1 MQVNQVRLGAVLSYV
16 SMGLSTL
23 ISLIYT
29 PIMLDRLGETE
40 YGVYGAVGPIISYL
54 LLLSMGLGSAY
65 IRYYSQAKVA
75 QDRREMAKLNGMF
88 LVTLSLLGLVLL
100 ALGFFLAAHP
110 QMVFGTKWAPDELAL
125 GAKLLRIMTV
135 NAALSFPFSV
145 FESHVNIHER
155 YLFLKAVTMAKSVL
169 SPLISIPLLLL
180 GFRSPTIAT
189 LSLVLTIVCGLTYM
203 FYCLTVLK
211 MPMSFRTY
219 DLPLMK
225 NMMGFTFYIFLAVVV
240 DQLNYG
246 IGTLM
251 TTWIHGAELS
261 GVYYSANQL
270 NVYYLS
276 FAMAISNVLIPR
288 VHRMVAEGDS
298 TRELTKLMTKAGRLQ
313 FIMLMAV
320 FLGFVAVGR
329 PFVILWAGGKEQ
341 FSVDYPVALLL
352 FASTIVSAIQF
363 VGLEILRAK
372 NMHRFRAWV
381 YLGAAAVN
389 VGLMIP
395 LCKYGGLIGVAGSIL
410 FVTVVGNVLPINW
423 YFRRHVGLD
432 IRWFWSHIARLLPSM
447 VVPAVAAVLIAV
459 LVPVS
464 GYLDILIWGC
474 VFVVVYA
481 VSLWLFGMNR
491 YERGIVTGVLGKFRR
506 RRRRRR

>member
-29 PIMLDRLGETE
+29 PIMLGRLGETE

-75 QDRREMAKLNGMF
+75 KDRREMAKLNGMF
-88 LVTLSLLGLVLL
+88 LVTLSLLGLVL
-100 ALGFFLAAHP
+100 
-110 QMVFGTKWAPDELAL
+110 LAL

-180 GFRSPTIAT
+180 GFRSPAIAT

-203 FYCLTVLK
+203 AYCFAVLK
-211 MPMSFRTY
+211 MPVSFRTY

-225 NMMGFTFYIFLAVVV
+225 SMMGFTFYIFLAVVV

-298 TRELTKLMTKAGRLQ
+298 NRELTRLMTKAGRLQ

-341 FSVDYPVALLL
+341 FVVDYPVALLL

-381 YLGAAAVN
+381 YLAAAAVN

-395 LCKYGGLIGVAGSIL
+395 LCKYGGLVGVAGSIL
-410 FVTVVGNVLPINW
+410 FITVVGNVLPINW
-423 YFRRHVGLD
+423 YFRHYVGLD
-432 IRWFWSHIARLLPSM
+432 VRWFWVRIARLLPSM
-447 VVPAVAAVLIAV
+447 ILPAVVAVLIAV
-459 LVPVS
+459 LAPVS
-464 GYLDILIWGC
+464 GYLGIVIWGC
-474 VFVVVYA
+474 VFVAVYA

-491 YERGIVTGVLGKFRR
+491 YERGIVTGVLDKFRR
-506 RRRRRR
+506 KRRRGA